1 MINISTLLAL
11 ITILAFTSCKKDA
24 EAPRPDFADIA
35 FTLYDLR
42 ALGDTTATE
51 VNYTNSITL
60 KSNYTWSIDLSGAKS
75 NGTYTWKPISNQ
87 QGEIKFTILNWAD
100 FASNQVLS
108 NKLKSALQSVN
119 HCGYSLGN
127 PSFAN
132 FLVNNY
138 QGDYFPFVRTN
149 KK

>member
-1 MINISTLLAL
+1 MKNILTLLAFL
-11 ITILAFTSCKKDA
+11 TVMASFSCKKDTQL
-24 EAPRPDFADIA
+24 PRLQFADIP

-42 ALGDTTATE
+42 APGDTTISE
-51 VNYTNSITL
+51 VNYTNTL
-60 KSNYTWSIDLSGAKS
+60 ALKNDFTWTIELGGAKS
-75 NGTYTWKPISNQ
+75 NGTYTWTPTSDR
-87 QGEIKFTILNWAD
+87 QGEIKFTILNWTD
-100 FASNQVLS
+100 FASNQNLS
-108 NKLKSALQSVN
+108 NKLKATIQAVN
-119 HCGYSLGN
+119 HCGYSLEN